1 LSRYEKKFDGT
12 CPLTVR
18 RAFRMNGRQFFA
30 GESMNWKQM
39 GIPHRRVR
47 QMVEAGKLEGVKEDT
62 KKKKALD
69 DLSEAGQYWE
79 AEPDDLNLE
88 EIDDMKELRRI
99 ADKIGAPYKVSK
111 ADQRKV
117 IQEHQEKQV

>member
-1 LSRYEKKFDGT
+1 
-12 CPLTVR
+12 
-18 RAFRMNGRQFFA
+18 
-30 GESMNWKQM
+30 
-39 GIPHRRVR
+39 
-47 QMVEAGKLEGVKEDT
+47 MVEAGKLEGVKEDT

-111 ADQRKV
+111 ADQRKA